1 MAQHPET
8 LDYGSWP
15 SPISAARLVEGAAA
29 VGEIRLDG
37 DTIWWNE
44 MRPSDGGRTQLVARS
59 HAGHRRDLFDREAAG
74 DPKGGPWNVRTAVT
88 EYGGG
93 AWSVRNGTAV
103 FAHWDDQRLYA
114 VDATVG
120 ATEGPRPI
128 SPMPVSARGSRW
140 SEPVWLDDDW
150 LVCVRESH
158 EPEVVAAN
166 GEASNELVALPLDG
180 SAVGDPSRVRV
191 LATGADFVQS
201 PALSDPAHGPVLLAW
216 VQWHHPDMPWTASE
230 LCAGSIERDG
240 AGEPIGLS
248 GSHAVA
254 GGAGESI
261 VQPGFTSPGD
271 LVFCTDRTGW
281 WNPWRIAGAELR
293 AKGTAPPTA
302 TPVIAAGGLDAE
314 IGGGLWVGGLRW
326 WTELT
331 DGSIVAS
338 AKADGRDRLVLISPD
353 GVVADIDTPF
363 TEIAQVVA
371 GGDGDV
377 LLVAASPVS
386 ETAPYR
392 LRVLDDP
399 QAEPGDLDPA
409 VGDPGSR
416 LRTVMLDR
424 LRPQRDLGVDQE
436 WFSRPEH
443 ISFPTAGGRTAH
455 ALYYAPHHPHVVSTP
470 GTAPP
475 IVVTIH
481 GGPTAAA
488 RHRLDLSKQ
497 FWTTRGIAVVDIN
510 YGGSTGYG
518 RPYRELLDGAWGVV
532 DVEDAVAAAQ
542 SLAERGQVDGDRM
555 AIRGHSAGGYTTLAA
570 LCFAD
575 VFAAGAS
582 HFGVAD
588 LAALATDTHKFESRY
603 LDGLV
608 GPWPDETGVYAARSP
623 VQHTEGFDKPLIVFQ
638 GSEDEVVPP
647 NQAEMVVSALAE
659 KGVPHAYLLFEGE
672 QHGFRQAVNIVRAQE
687 AELWFY
693 GRVFGFEPADE
704 IEPVDGAVGL

>member
-1 MAQHPET
+1 MAQHRENM
-8 LDYGSWP
+8 DYGSWP
-15 SPISAARLVEGAAA
+15 SPITAARLVEGAAA
-29 VGEIRLDG
+29 VGEIRVDG

-44 MRPSDGGRTQLVARS
+44 MRPSDGGRTQLVARTPS
-59 HAGHRRDLFDREAAG
+59 GHRRDLFDREAGG
-74 DPKGGPWNVRTAVT
+74 DSEGRPWNVRTAVT

-93 AWSVRNGTAV
+93 AWSVHNGLAV

-114 VDATVG
+114 VEAAAG
-120 ATEGPRPI
+120 ATDGPRPI
-128 SPMPVSARGSRW
+128 SPVPTTPRGLRW

-158 EPEVVAAN
+158 EPDVVAAN
-166 GEASNELVALPLDG
+166 GEATNELVALPVDG

-191 LATGADFVQS
+191 LVTGPDFVQS
-201 PALSDPAHGPVLLAW
+201 PAPSNVAHGPATLAW
-216 VQWHHPDMPWTASE
+216 VQWNHPHMPWTSSA
-230 LCAGSIERDG
+230 LFAGTIERNA
-240 AGEPIGLS
+240 AGEPTGLS
-248 GSHAVA
+248 AERLLA
-254 GGAGESI
+254 GGGDESI
-261 VQPGFTSPGD
+261 VQPGFTATGD

-281 WNPWRIAGAELR
+281 WNPWRIAGVDLR
-293 AKGTAPPTA
+293 VEGVSPPA
-302 TPVIAAGGLDAE
+302 TPVIGGDGIDAE

-326 WTELT
+326 WAERP
-331 DGSIVAS
+331 DGSLVAS
-338 AKADGRDRLVLISPD
+338 AKAHGRDRLVMIGPA

-371 GGDGDV
+371 GNDGDV
-377 LLVAASPVS
+377 LVLAASAIS
-386 ETAPYR
+386 ETGPYL
-392 LRVLDDP
+392 LRILDD
-399 QAEPGDLDPA
+399 QESEAGDLSPA
-409 VGDPGSR
+409 VGDPGGR
-416 LRTVMLDR
+416 LPTVVLDR
-424 LRPQRDLGVDQE
+424 LRPQRDLGVDQD

-443 ISFPTAGGRTAH
+443 ISFPSAGGRTAH
-455 ALYYAPHHPHVVSTP
+455 ALYYAPHHPEVEPTP
-470 GTAPP
+470 GTKPP
-475 IVVTIH
+475 VVVTIH
-481 GGPTAAA
+481 GGPTSAA
-488 RHRLDLSKQ
+488 RNRLDLSKQ
-497 FWTTRGIAVVDIN
+497 FWTTRGVAVVDVN

-542 SLAERGQVDGDRM
+542 SLADRGQVDGARM

-575 VFAAGAS
+575 VFSAGAS

-608 GPWPDETGVYAARSP
+608 GPWPDETGVYAERSP
-623 VQHTEGFDKPLIVFQ
+623 AKHTEGFDTPLIVLQ

-647 NQAEMVVSALAE
+647 NQAEMIVSALAE

-693 GRVFGFEPADE
+693 GRVFGFEPADA